1 MCVASHADVIRAS
14 SRVPAPCWGGLS
26 EEPKERLWGRLK
38 CVLHVRN
45 CRYLLLRPLENA
57 FILHDQ

>member
-14 SRVPAPCWGGLS
+14 SRFPAPRTGGLR
-26 EEPKERLWGRLK
+26 EEPKERLRGRLK
-38 CVLHVRN
+38 RVLHVQN